1 MAPAA
6 LGGGAARDGIVTSAR
21 EFLVT
26 VCAPS
31 SACCNRGRAF
41 ALMSTLLAPIV
52 VDHMPPARRSL
63 RIAVVTETYPPEV
76 NGVALT
82 LQRVVEGLRALQ
94 HDIQLV
100 RPRQTDADLARRANG
115 IDEVLMRGVPIPR
128 YPEMKMGMPANKAL
142 GQLWSRQRPDLVYIA
157 TEGPLGWS
165 ALQIAHKLRLPVC
178 SDFRTNFHAYSRH
191 YGIGWLYRP
200 IMGYLRKFHN
210 RTAFTMVPSESLRQ
224 QLRANGFERLVLVT
238 RGVDTDLFTPAR
250 RSDALRREWGAGAQ
264 TPVVLFVGRLA
275 AEKNLGALAHAFQAM
290 RAQRPDAKL
299 VVVGDGPA
307 AQQLA
312 ASVPDAVFA
321 GTRRGE
327 ELAAHYASADLF
339 VFPSMTETFGNVT
352 LEAMASGL
360 AVLAYDHASAGQMIR
375 SGENGLIAR
384 LGDEDEFVRLARQ
397 LVADGEHARQMGQRA
412 RLCAGEAGWGRI
424 VAQVEEVLLATM
436 ASGAAAR
443 EGDARAQPMA
453 GVA

>member
-1 MAPAA
+1 M
-6 LGGGAARDGIVTSAR
+6 LG
-21 EFLVT
+21 
-26 VCAPS
+26 
-31 SACCNRGRAF
+31 
-41 ALMSTLLAPIV
+41 PIV
-52 VDHMPPARRSL
+52 VEHMAPARRSL

-94 HDIQLV
+94 HDIQLI
-100 RPRQTDADLARRANG
+100 RPRQAEGDLARRMDRL
-115 IDEVLMRGVPIPR
+115 DEILVRGVPIPR

-142 GQLWSRQRPDLVYIA
+142 VQLWSRQRPDLVYIA

-165 ALQIAHKLRLPVC
+165 ALQIARKLKLPAC
-178 SDFRTNFHAYSRH
+178 SDFRTNFHVYSRH

-224 QLRANGFERLVLVT
+224 QLRGQGFERLVLVT
-238 RGVDTDLFTPAR
+238 RGVDTEQFSPAR
-250 RSDALRREWGAGAQ
+250 RSDALRAQWGAAPD

-275 AEKNLGALAHAFQAM
+275 AEKNLDALGNAFRAM
-290 RAQRPDAKL
+290 REQNADTRL
-299 VVVGDGPA
+299 VVVGEGPA

-312 ASVPDAVFA
+312 AAVPDAIFA

-327 ELAAHYASADLF
+327 ELGAYYASSDIF

-360 AVLAYDHASAGQMIR
+360 AVLAYDYASAGQMIH
-375 SGENGLIAR
+375 SGSNGMLAP
-384 LGDEDEFVRLARQ
+384 LGDEEAFVRMARE
-397 LVADGEHARQMGQRA
+397 LVAGGRDAARQMGRQA
-412 RLCAGEAGWGRI
+412 RESTGEAGWDHI
-424 VAQVEEVLLATM
+424 VAQVEQVLYATLATGE
-436 ASGAAAR
+436 APRAADARGRSVAGAA
-443 EGDARAQPMA
+443 
-453 GVA
+453 

>member
-1 MAPAA
+1 
-6 LGGGAARDGIVTSAR
+6 
-21 EFLVT
+21 
-26 VCAPS
+26 
-31 SACCNRGRAF
+31 
-41 ALMSTLLAPIV
+41 
-52 VDHMPPARRSL
+52 MPPVRRSL
-63 RIAVVTETYPPEV
+63 RIALVTETYPPEV

-82 LQRVVEGLRALQ
+82 LQRVVEGLRTLQ
-94 HDIQLV
+94 HDIQLI
-100 RPRQTDADLARRANG
+100 RPRQTDDDLAKRVDRF
-115 IDEVLMRGVPIPR
+115 DEVLMRGVPIPR

-165 ALQIAHKLRLPVC
+165 ALQIAHKLKLPVC
-178 SDFRTNFHAYSRH
+178 SDFRTNFHAYSKH

-238 RGVDTDLFTPAR
+238 RGVDTDLFSPAR
-250 RSDALRREWGAGAQ
+250 RSEALRKTWGANPE
-264 TPVVLFVGRLA
+264 TPVALFVGRLA
-275 AEKNLGALAHAFQAM
+275 AEKNLGALANAFHAM
-290 RAQRPDAKL
+290 RAQRPDTKL
-299 VVVGDGPA
+299 VVVGEGPA

-312 ASVPDAVFA
+312 ASVPDAIFA

-327 ELAAHYASADLF
+327 ELGAYYASADVF

-375 SGENGLIAR
+375 NGENGLIAT
-384 LGDEDEFVRLARQ
+384 LGNEDDFVRLARQ
-397 LVADGEHARQMGQRA
+397 LVAEPAHARQMGQRA
-412 RLCAGEAGWGRI
+412 RQTTGEAGWDRI
-424 VAQVEEVLLATM
+424 VAQVEEVLLATI
-436 ASGAAAR
+436 ASGAAPHAA
-443 EGDARAQPMA
+443 DARARPMP

>member
-1 MAPAA
+1 
-6 LGGGAARDGIVTSAR
+6 
-21 EFLVT
+21 
-26 VCAPS
+26 
-31 SACCNRGRAF
+31 
-41 ALMSTLLAPIV
+41 MSQTLAPIV

-63 RIAVVTETYPPEV
+63 RIALVTETYPPEV

-100 RPRQTDADLARRANG
+100 RPRQADGDLARRVDRF
-115 IDEVLMRGVPIPR
+115 DEVLMRGVPIPR
-128 YPEMKMGMPANKAL
+128 YPDMKMGMPANKAL

-165 ALQIAHKLRLPVC
+165 ALQVAHKLKLPVC
-178 SDFRTNFHAYSRH
+178 SDFRTNFHAYSKH

-224 QLRANGFERLVLVT
+224 QLRAAGFERLMLVT
-238 RGVDTDLFTPAR
+238 RGVDTDLFSPAR
-250 RSDALRREWGAGAQ
+250 RSESLRESWGATAQ
-264 TPVVLFVGRLA
+264 TPVALFVGRLA
-275 AEKNLGALAHAFQAM
+275 AEKNLGALANAFHAM
-290 RAQRPDAKL
+290 RAHRPDTKL
-299 VVVGDGPA
+299 VVVGEGPA
-307 AQQLA
+307 GQQLA
-312 ASVPDAVFA
+312 ASVPDAILA

-327 ELAAHYASADLF
+327 ELGAYYASADVF

-375 SGENGLIAR
+375 NGENGLIAP
-384 LGDEDEFVRLARQ
+384 LGDEDEFVRLARH
-397 LVADGEHARQMGQRA
+397 LVASPEHARQMGLRA
-412 RLCAGEAGWGRI
+412 RESAGDAGWDRI
-424 VAQVEEVLLATM
+424 VSQVEEVLMATV
-436 ASGAAAR
+436 ASGTVSR
-443 EGDARAQPMA
+443 EGDARARALP